1 MTTYPSSLLPAPAL
15 TDEVTL
21 DAALDCLLGAM
32 FICGVWGKEKK
43 GRILLDNKKKDQTG
57 IHHE

>member
-1 MTTYPSSLLPAPAL
+1 MEPR
-15 TDEVTL
+15 
-21 DAALDCLLGAM
+21 AM